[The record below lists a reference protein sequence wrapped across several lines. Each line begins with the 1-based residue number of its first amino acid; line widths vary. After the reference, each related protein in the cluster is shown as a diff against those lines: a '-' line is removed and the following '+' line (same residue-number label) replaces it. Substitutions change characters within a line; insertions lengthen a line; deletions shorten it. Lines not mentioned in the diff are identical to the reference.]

1 MSAERYAD
9 PMAEA
14 PARASRWAA
23 FRNALSNAN
32 IARAESSI
40 AAGVVAHVAWVSTM
54 LVVTFDLLGPVG
66 PGWFLIVRQITGAI
80 SAPVYAALAGR
91 FRRERVLAGSIVARG
106 IAVALVIPL
115 LGHHTATT
123 LLFAVIA
130 LEGFTQS
137 APKALNDAL
146 MPWLADS
153 PAQLVAANAVSALLE
168 TSGVLVGAGVA
179 AAALG
184 SAGPTA
190 ALVTIV
196 VFCALGASPL
206 FTIRGIDTRVRNEG
220 SRVVNELAGGIGVLR
235 RSTNARVVVAAMA
248 ITASLTGTAQS
259 IVASIATELLH
270 MGESGTPV
278 LIGAVGIGGLVG
290 GIASLSL
297 GRHSMSL
304 PMVAGFLA
312 CALVLLVL
320 AVTSAQALAIPLLS
334 AFGIG
339 IAYQIVCGRTLLQ
352 RSASGRS
359 LDLLAGINAVI
370 AVSVVGVAGFCAAEI
385 NAAIGVRGTLRV
397 AAGLAL
403 LGAIYGLWR
412 VLRVERRSPVQR
424 AELDAIRSVAAFR
437 PLSVAAADQLASALI
452 AVAAAEGDVVVR
464 QGDSADDMFLIGS
477 GVFETVVDGRPV
489 RTLHNGDHFGEIALL
504 FDVPRTATVRCLQA
518 GALWRLRREDFLSAV
533 TGNSTTQDAMQ
544 AIVDQRLEHAGS
556 LGRKPVD

>member
-1 MSAERYAD
+1 
-9 PMAEA
+9 MAEA
-14 PARASRWAA
+14 PAQASRWAA

-106 IAVALVIPL
+106 VAVALVIPL
-115 LGHHTATT
+115 LGYHTVSA
-123 LLFAVIA
+123 LLFLVIA

-137 APKALNDAL
+137 APKALYDAL
-146 MPWLADS
+146 LPWLADS

-179 AAALG
+179 AIALG
-184 SAGPTA
+184 SSGPAA

-196 VFCALGASPL
+196 VFCALGAWPL
-206 FTIRGIDTRVRNEG
+206 FTIRGVDTRVRNEG
-220 SRVVNELAGGIGVLR
+220 SRIVHELAGGVAVLR
-235 RSTNARVVVAAMA
+235 SSTNARVVVAVMA
-248 ITASLTGTAQS
+248 VTASLTGTAQS
-259 IVASIATELLH
+259 VVASIASDLLH
-270 MGESGTPV
+270 IGASGTPV

-304 PMVAGFLA
+304 PMVFGFLA
-312 CALVLLVL
+312 CVAVLLAL
-320 AVTSAQALAIPLLS
+320 AVTSAEALAIPLLS

-352 RSASGRS
+352 RSATGRS

-370 AVSVVGVAGFCAAEI
+370 AVSVVGVAGLCAAEV
-385 NAAIGVRGTLRV
+385 NAAIGVRATLRV

-403 LGAIYGLWR
+403 LGATYGLLR
-412 VLRVERRSPVQR
+412 VLRVERRAPAQR
-424 AELDAIRSVAAFR
+424 EELDAIRSVAAFR
-437 PLSVAAADQLASALI
+437 PLSVAAADQLASSLI
-452 AVAAAEGDVVVR
+452 ATHTADGDVVVR
-464 QGDSADDMFLIGS
+464 QGESADDMFLIGS
-477 GVFETVVDGRPV
+477 GVFEAVVDDQPV
-489 RTLHNGDHFGEIALL
+489 RTLRDGDHFGEIALL

-518 GALWRLRREDFLSAV
+518 GTLWRLRRQDFLRAI
-533 TGNSTTQDAMQ
+533 TGNSTTQDAIK
-544 AIVDQRLEHAGS
+544 AIVDQRLEHAGN
-556 LGRKPVD
+556 LGLKPTD

>member
-1 MSAERYAD
+1 
-9 PMAEA
+9 MAEA
-14 PARASRWAA
+14 PARATRWAA

-54 LVVTFDLLGPVG
+54 LVVTFELLGPVG

-106 IAVALVIPL
+106 VAVALVIPL
-115 LGHHTATT
+115 LGHHTVSA
-123 LLFAVIA
+123 LLFLVIA

-137 APKALNDAL
+137 APKALYDAL

-179 AAALG
+179 AIALG
-184 SAGPTA
+184 SSGPAA

-196 VFCALGASPL
+196 VFCALGAWPL
-206 FTIRGIDTRVRNEG
+206 FTIRGVDTRVRNEG
-220 SRVVNELAGGIGVLR
+220 SRIVNELAGGIAVLR
-235 RSTNARVVVAAMA
+235 KSTNARVVVAVMA
-248 ITASLTGTAQS
+248 VTASLTGTAQS
-259 IVASIATELLH
+259 VVASIASDLLQI
-270 MGESGTPV
+270 GAAGTPV
-278 LIGAVGIGGLVG
+278 LIGAVGVGGLVG

-304 PMVAGFLA
+304 PMVFGFLA
-312 CALVLLVL
+312 CVAVLLAL
-320 AVTSAQALAIPLLS
+320 AVTSAEALAIPLLS

-359 LDLLAGINAVI
+359 LDLLVGINAVI
-370 AVSVVGVAGFCAAEI
+370 AVSVVGVAGLCAAEV
-385 NAAIGVRGTLRV
+385 NAAIGVRATLRV

-403 LGAIYGLWR
+403 LGAIYGLVR
-412 VLRVERRSPVQR
+412 VLRVERRSPAQR
-424 AELDAIRSVAAFR
+424 EELDAIRSVAAFR

-452 AVAAAEGDVVVR
+452 AAHAADGDVVVR
-464 QGDSADDMFLIGS
+464 QGESGDDMFLIGS
-477 GVFETVVDGRPV
+477 GVFEAVVDDQPV
-489 RTLHNGDHFGEIALL
+489 RTLHDGDHFGEIALL

-518 GALWRLRREDFLSAV
+518 GTLWRLRRQDFLRAI
-533 TGNSTTQDAMQ
+533 TGNSTTQDAIK
-544 AIVDQRLEHAGS
+544 AIVDQRLEHAGN
-556 LGRKPVD
+556 LGLKPTD

>member
-1 MSAERYAD
+1 
-9 PMAEA
+9 MAEA

-106 IAVALVIPL
+106 VAVALVIPL
-115 LGHHTATT
+115 LGHHTVSA
-123 LLFAVIA
+123 LLFLVIA

-137 APKALNDAL
+137 APKALYDAL

-179 AAALG
+179 AIALG
-184 SAGPTA
+184 SSGPAA

-196 VFCALGASPL
+196 VFCALGAWPL
-206 FTIRGIDTRVRNEG
+206 FTIRGVDTRVRSEG
-220 SRVVNELAGGIGVLR
+220 SRIVNELAGGIAVLR
-235 RSTNARVVVAAMA
+235 KSTNARVVVAVMA
-248 ITASLTGTAQS
+248 VTASLTGTAQS
-259 IVASIATELLH
+259 VVASIASDVLH
-270 MGESGTPV
+270 IGASGTPV

-304 PMVAGFLA
+304 PMVFGFLA
-312 CALVLLVL
+312 CVAVLLAL
-320 AVTSAQALAIPLLS
+320 AVTSAEALAIPLLS

-370 AVSVVGVAGFCAAEI
+370 AVSVVGVAGLCAAEV
-385 NAAIGVRGTLRV
+385 NAAIGVRATLRL

-403 LGAIYGLWR
+403 LGAIYGLLR
-412 VLRVERRSPVQR
+412 VLRVERRAPVQR
-424 AELDAIRSVAAFR
+424 EELDAIRSVAAFR
-437 PLSVAAADQLASALI
+437 PLSVAAADQLASSLI
-452 AVAAAEGDVVVR
+452 AAHSADGDVVVR
-464 QGDSADDMFLIGS
+464 QGESGDDMFLIGS
-477 GVFETVVDGRPV
+477 GVFEAVVDGQPV
-489 RTLHNGDHFGEIALL
+489 RTLRDGDHFGEIALL
-504 FDVPRTATVRCLQA
+504 FDVPRTATVRCLRA
-518 GALWRLRREDFLSAV
+518 GTLWRLRRQDFLRAI
-533 TGNSTTQDAMQ
+533 TGNSTTQDAIK
-544 AIVDQRLEHAGS
+544 AIVDQRLEYAGN
-556 LGRKPVD
+556 LGLKPTD

>member
-1 MSAERYAD
+1 
-9 PMAEA
+9 MAEA

-106 IAVALVIPL
+106 VAVALVIPL
-115 LGHHTATT
+115 LGHHTVSA
-123 LLFAVIA
+123 LLFLVIA

-137 APKALNDAL
+137 APKALYDAL

-179 AAALG
+179 AIALG
-184 SAGPTA
+184 SSGPAA

-196 VFCALGASPL
+196 VFCALGAWPL
-206 FTIRGIDTRVRNEG
+206 FTIRGVDTRVRSEG
-220 SRVVNELAGGIGVLR
+220 SRIVNELAGGIAVLR
-235 RSTNARVVVAAMA
+235 KSTNARVVVAVMA
-248 ITASLTGTAQS
+248 VTASLTGTAQS
-259 IVASIATELLH
+259 VVASIASDVLH
-270 MGESGTPV
+270 IGASGTPV

-304 PMVAGFLA
+304 PMVFGFLA
-312 CALVLLVL
+312 CVAVLLAL
-320 AVTSAQALAIPLLS
+320 AVTSAEALAIPLLS

-370 AVSVVGVAGFCAAEI
+370 AVSVVGVAGLCAAEV
-385 NAAIGVRGTLRV
+385 NAAIGVRATLRL

-403 LGAIYGLWR
+403 LGAIYGLLR
-412 VLRVERRSPVQR
+412 VLRVERRAPVQR
-424 AELDAIRSVAAFR
+424 EELDAIRSVAAFR
-437 PLSVAAADQLASALI
+437 PLSVAAADQLASSLI
-452 AVAAAEGDVVVR
+452 AAPSADGDVVVR
-464 QGDSADDMFLIGS
+464 QGESGDDMFLIGS
-477 GVFETVVDGRPV
+477 GVFEAVVDGQPV
-489 RTLHNGDHFGEIALL
+489 RTLRDGDHFGEIALL
-504 FDVPRTATVRCLQA
+504 FDVPRTATVRCLRA
-518 GALWRLRREDFLSAV
+518 GTLWRLRRQDFLRAI
-533 TGNSTTQDAMQ
+533 TGNSTTQDAIK
-544 AIVDQRLEHAGS
+544 AIVDQRLEHAGN
-556 LGRKPVD
+556 LGLEPAD